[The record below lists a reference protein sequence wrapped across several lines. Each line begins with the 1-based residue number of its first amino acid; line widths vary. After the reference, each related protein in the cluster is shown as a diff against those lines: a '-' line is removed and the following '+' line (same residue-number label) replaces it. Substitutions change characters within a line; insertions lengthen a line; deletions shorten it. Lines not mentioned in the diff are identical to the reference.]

1 MEQPEAE
8 HARLLLMR
16 FDLTDLRL
24 FVYVADSGTITAGA
38 ARAHMT
44 VASASERI
52 IGMESALNVPL
63 LNRGRRTSTLTDA
76 GHTLLRHARVVLA
89 QMDRLHGDLDDFGHG
104 VAGHVR
110 ILCNTAGAQEHLPA
124 VLPAFLRKY
133 PRVAIEIEEHPS
145 HAIADA
151 LRMGTCDIGL
161 LSDAE
166 DLAGLHTRHIRADP
180 LVAVVQRGHPLAASR
195 QLALTD
201 LLDTEFVGLNDRSAL
216 QRLIDAQ
223 ARRLGARLRYR
234 VRLGT
239 LDAVCRMAGA
249 GIGLGI
255 VPQTAA
261 RRCASIDRLHR
272 IPMADPWTRRQLL
285 LAYPDHDTLSPFARL
300 LADYLAEPA
309 AL

>member
-1 MEQPEAE
+1 
-8 HARLLLMR
+8 MR

-38 ARAHMT
+38 TRAHMT

-52 IGMESALNVPL
+52 RGMESALNVPL
-63 LNRGRRTSTLTDA
+63 LNRGRRACTLTDA

-89 QMDRLHGDLDDFGHG
+89 QMDRLHGDLDDFGRG
-104 VAGHVR
+104 LAGHVR
-110 ILCNTAGAQEHLPA
+110 IMCNTAGAQEHLPA
-124 VLPAFLRKY
+124 VLPAFLHKY
-133 PRVAIEIEEHPS
+133 PRVAIEIEEHSS

-161 LSDAE
+161 LSNAE
-166 DLAGLHTRHIRADP
+166 DLAGLHTQHIRSDP
-180 LVAVVQRGHPLAASR
+180 LVAVVQRGHRLAASR
-195 QLALTD
+195 HLALTD
-201 LLDTEFVGLNDRSAL
+201 LLDMDFVGLNDRSAL
-216 QRLIDAQ
+216 QRLIDVQ

-239 LDAVCRMAGA
+239 LDAVCKMAGA
-249 GIGLGI
+249 GIGVGI

-272 IPMADPWTRRQLL
+272 IPMADSWAHRQLL
-285 LAYPDHDTLSPFARL
+285 LAYPGNGALSPFARL
-300 LADYLAEPA
+300 LVDYLTMPA
-309 AL
+309 TS